1 MKQFDRG
8 KKVSNELGDFTTT
21 TRLLKISALALGIGA
36 VSAFVALGLLK
47 SIALFTNI
55 FFYQRIGVDGVQPA
69 GHHLGPLVI
78 VVPIIGGLIIGLMA
92 RYGSERIRG
101 HGIPEAIEAILL
113 NGSRVEPKLAI
124 LKPVS
129 SAISIGSGGPFGAE
143 GPIMDCEFISLLP
156 DPGPLRNYR
165 YRRPARP
172 LHHRHRRSDP

>member
-1 MKQFDRG
+1 M
-8 KKVSNELGDFTTT
+8 
-21 TRLLKISALALGIGA
+21 
-36 VSAFVALGLLK
+36 
-47 SIALFTNI
+47 
-55 FFYQRIGVDGVQPA
+55 
-69 GHHLGPLVI
+69 

-165 YRRPARP
+165 YRRPVRR